1 MAEPIGAFPFL
12 HRTPTWTGSVYLAPD
27 AVLMGDVTLGEE
39 VSIWPKAV
47 LRADLNRIVVGRGTN
62 VQDHAML
69 HLSDDRPCVVGE
81 YVTIGH
87 GAILH
92 ACQVDSESLIGMHAT
107 VLDGA
112 VVGAQSI
119 VGAGALVREGFQVP
133 PGSLVVGVPARVVR
147 SLSEEERAG
156 LRARALK
163 YVALAR
169 AHAAQGHLRLCTS
182 HPRT

>member
-1 MAEPIGAFPFL
+1 
-12 HRTPTWTGSVYLAPD
+12 
-27 AVLMGDVTLGEE
+27 
-39 VSIWPKAV
+39 
-47 LRADLNRIVVGRGTN
+47 
-62 VQDHAML
+62 ML